1 MDTLG
6 IIQIESATHCDT
18 CGAEFVYIEH
28 PLRRGVP
35 MMAKCECPPP
45 TVETIGATT
54 IITTVSRPRPRSL

>member
-1 MDTLG
+1 MMEPV
-6 IIQIESATHCDT
+6 IIRTQPATHCAT

-28 PLRRGVP
+28 PLKPGVP

-54 IITTVSRPRPRSL
+54 VIKTVSRPQT